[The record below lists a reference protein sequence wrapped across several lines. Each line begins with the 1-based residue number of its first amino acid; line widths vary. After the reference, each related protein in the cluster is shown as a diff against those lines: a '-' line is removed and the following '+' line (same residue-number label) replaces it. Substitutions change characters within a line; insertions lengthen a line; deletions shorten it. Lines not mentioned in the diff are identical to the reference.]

1 MHRHP
6 PLRRT
11 ALLGALLLGLA
22 SCAAP
27 MRETTPSYV
36 VFFTAFSADL
46 DEPARQV
53 ITRAAQAAQASG
65 DRVVR
70 VEGYADSIGSTE
82 ANRILTQLRA
92 QVVADGLAERGIPR
106 SRIVLRPRGA
116 QGGDPGIESRRVDIN
131 IAAP

>member
-1 MHRHP
+1 MHRYP

-11 ALLGALLLGLA
+11 ALLGALLLVFV

-53 ITRAAQAAQASG
+53 INQAAQAAQASG
-65 DRVVR
+65 NRIVR
-70 VEGYADSIGSTE
+70 VEGYADSDGSTE
-82 ANRILTQLRA
+82 ANRILSRLRA
-92 QVVADGLAERGIPR
+92 QVVADALAERGIER
-106 SRIVLRPRGA
+106 SRIVLRPRGQ
-116 QGGDPGIESRRVDIN
+116 QGGDPGVESRRVEIN
-131 IAAP
+131 ISAP